1 MENNND
7 NTHSFVAL
15 TAGTKV
21 SHYTIISK
29 IGAGGM
35 GEVYLA
41 EDSQLDRKVA
51 LKFLPSHLASNS
63 DMRARFTREAKA
75 AAKLDHPNIVP
86 VHEVG
91 EFHGRPFFAMAHI
104 EGKSLREVIKDGKL
118 SVSEAID
125 HTMQICEGLHEAHSA
140 GVVHR
145 DIKPANIIIDKK
157 NKPRILDFGLA
168 TVSGE
173 EKLTKTGST
182 LGTVGYMSPEQ
193 ITGKNIDHR
202 SDLFSVGIV
211 LYEMLTGRRP
221 FEGDNDAAVARSIT
235 DTSPEPIGRYKSGVS
250 GELQQVIDKALSKD
264 VSLRYQHA
272 DGMLSD
278 LKRLDIDSRLPVT
291 SKISLWIAAAVVVL
305 AAGYFIVDR
314 YILTDPVAKE
324 GWSNSVAVL
333 IFRNLSSDP
342 EQDYFCEGMTDEII
356 GRLST
361 IKNLKVTSMQ
371 SMLGFK
377 GTDLNLKQIG
387 KELGVE
393 NILEGNIQREGDSI
407 RVRVQLI
414 RVEDDDHLWT
424 DKYTREVKSVFAVQ
438 DEISRAIAGVL
449 EIELSGEN
457 ASALVKRGTD
467 NIEAYNAYIRGRHF
481 WRKRSKEGL
490 ETALKHFEN
499 AVTLDPY
506 YAAAWSGLADGW
518 TQLANYSYIAKLI
531 GYNKADTASLKALE
545 LDGNL
550 AEAHA
555 SRGNLLYKR
564 YKYSEA
570 EKHSLRAIEL
580 NPGYSWG
587 HAWYH
592 SLLRRLGRHEEA
604 AAQLQI
610 AYKLDP
616 LSPMVLEGLA
626 IESRRL
632 GNLEKAIEYSES
644 IFEIEPSFAPAYE
657 NLSFAYLDSK
667 DTAMALET
675 VERMIQQ
682 IPDDWR
688 SYTNKG
694 AILRNLGRWDQAK
707 EAYEKAIKVA
717 PDIFWPYRHMASFY
731 FFETGNTLE
740 ALKYLERAIEL
751 DSLQAN
757 PRILSSN
764 ILRGLGRHEE
774 AVAQTK
780 KVIDLTPYDAEAYR
794 AYGWAIGR
802 GLHQYEEAITYM
814 LKALELNPRHA
825 NALKSI
831 SLMYANLGK
840 TDEALE
846 AINKL
851 IEIDKSYI
859 EAIERKAQIFA
870 LGGIFDS
877 AIVWYQKYHEL
888 RPYEE
893 NIVRRLG
900 DIHTVLR
907 NYIVADSFYNSIQS
921 HPDSV
926 ERGWGRIGN
935 GKTLRY
941 QGRFEKALKKIREAI
956 EIDEQEIGASWPL
969 LWKYNSCIDINLLF
983 RNNFVEAQSDIQAAK
998 DVLNSMTSAT
1008 PQMHASQKS
1017 REAWVIAA
1025 AGEPDRGVRL
1035 LRQAI
1040 READSAVGDIFDIY
1054 KYYLATIYRLDG
1066 DYQSSVD
1073 LMEQVVESN
1082 PNFSHRLN
1090 LGVSYLGIG
1099 ESDKAVAVLEK
1110 AMSLWHQER
1119 FNSLGEAV
1127 TGHYYL
1133 GQAYEAAGRNAEA
1146 IEQYETFL
1154 DIWKNADESL
1164 ESVKDAKERLARLN
1178 AIN

>member
-1 MENNND
+1 MQND
-7 NTHSFVAL
+7 EPTKSFVPL
-15 TAGTKV
+15 TKGTEV
-21 SHYTIISK
+21 GQYRIIEK
-29 IGAGGM
+29 IDAGGM

-41 EDSQLDRKVA
+41 WDNALKRQVA
-51 LKFLPSHLASNS
+51 LKFMLAHTV
-63 DMRARFTREAKA
+63 DDEAKKTRFTLEAQA

-86 VHEVG
+86 VYEVG
-91 EFHGRPFFAMAHI
+91 EFRGRPFFAMAHV
-104 EGKSLREVIKDGKL
+104 EGQSLWRYAKNEKL
-118 SVSEAID
+118 STDRIVELA
-125 HTMQICEGLHEAHSA
+125 MQLCEGLQAAHEK
-140 GVVHR
+140 GITHR
-145 DIKPANIIIDKK
+145 DIKPSNILIDSKGRL
-157 NKPRILDFGLA
+157 RIVDFGLA
-168 TVSGE
+168 SVQGTDR
-173 EKLTKTGST
+173 LTKTGST

-193 ITGKNIDHR
+193 VRGEKVDQR
-202 SDLFSVGIV
+202 SDLFSIGVV
-211 LYEMLTGRRP
+211 LYELLSGLNP
-221 FEGDNDAAVARSIT
+221 FKAESEAATMHAITQDNPQPLARFNR
-235 DTSPEPIGRYKSGVS
+235 DVS
-250 GELQQVIDKALSKD
+250 DELQRIIDKALAKD

-278 LKRLDIDSRLPVT
+278 LKRLQLQSTSIKKNRL
-291 SKISLWIAAAVVVL
+291 SLWVAAAVVVL
-305 AAGYFIVDR
+305 AAGYFIYDQ
-314 YILTDPVAKE
+314 YLKTDPTTEE
-324 GWSNSVAVL
+324 GWTNSVAVL

-371 SMLGFK
+371 SMLRFK
-377 GTDLNLKQIG
+377 GTDLDLKQIG

-414 RVEDDDHLWT
+414 RVEDDAHIWT
-424 DKYTREVKSVFAVQ
+424 DKYIREVKSVFAVQ
-438 DEISRAIAGVL
+438 DDISRAIADVL
-449 EIELSGEN
+449 QIELSGED
-457 ASALVKRGTD
+457 AIALVKRGTD

-518 TQLANYSYIAKLI
+518 TQLANFSYIAKLI

-616 LSPMVLEGLA
+616 LSPTVLEGLA

-794 AYGWAIGR
+794 AYGWAIGN
-802 GLHQYEEAITYM
+802 GLHRYEEAITYM

-831 SLMYANLGK
+831 SLMYANLGR

-888 RPYEE
+888 RPHQEWY
-893 NIVRRLG
+893 VRRLG
-900 DIHTVLR
+900 DFHTVLR